1 MESKCKHEQSA
12 QAACLVRAG
21 LKTCVFLP
29 GDLEY
34 QTSIGSYFSNTA
46 KLAPACVFI
55 PESTEQISRA
65 VKALVAAK
73 EKFAIRSGGHAPLS
87 AANNIQNGV
96 TIDLS
101 QLNNIQYDAES
112 KLVTFGPGVRWKHIY
127 HELQKHE
134 RVVAGGREGETG
146 VAGFLLGGGN
156 TWFTAQKG
164 FGCDNVVS
172 YDIVLAD
179 GQIITAKQGLN
190 ADLFRALKGGSNNF
204 GIVVSFT
211 MNTISCQNIWG
222 GGMTV
227 SKQYS
232 ADVIRATV
240 NFTTNL
246 TKFPDSSLIS
256 VISYNPQVK
265 DIIVGGAL
273 VETRGVK
280 DAPAFAEWFKLPK
293 IMDTTKSKSILDM
306 GLETALPY
314 NLYDTWLTLTIKN
327 DTRIMSKAAEVHDTL
342 VEELRSYIPEG
353 DFITQ
358 CLFQPLPMTFAKH
371 SVAIGGNVMGIER
384 NKSDGLIWQ
393 LNAMVKTADQNDFAY
408 AKVKAGVK
416 AIKEFAGSVERGLL
430 DWIYLN
436 YADRSQD
443 PLGSYGAENLRLL
456 KEVAAR
462 YDPGG
467 VFQTLCPG
475 GFKLPV
481 TDLDGAITE

>member
-96 TIDLS
+96 AIDLS
-101 QLNNIQYDAES
+101 QLNSIQYDAES

-204 GIVVSFT
+204 GIVV
-211 MNTISCQNIWG
+211 
-222 GGMTV
+222 
-227 SKQYS
+227 
-232 ADVIRATV
+232 
-240 NFTTNL
+240 
-246 TKFPDSSLIS
+246 
-256 VISYNPQVK
+256 K

-314 NLYDTWLTLTIKN
+314 NLYDTWFTLTIKN
-327 DTRIMSKAAEVHDTL
+327 DTRIMSKAAEIHDTL

-358 CLFQPLPMTFAKH
+358 CLFQSLPMTCAKH

-416 AIKEFAGSVERGLL
+416 AIKEFAGSVEGGLL

-462 YDPGG
+462 YDPGR

-475 GFKLPV
+475 GFKLSV
-481 TDLDGAITE
+481 TDSYGVIAEQE